1 MDGAGEDGMVEKE
14 EGLLVPG
21 RRSIRYLVQMDPR
34 IGKGETT
41 PIFEP
46 KRKETQERSLGS
58 RGLLFPLDLVVE
70 RRLVIMERRPGK
82 GAAMPAYDLGWKLGW
97 QRQPHHELREART
110 MAAATL

>member
-1 MDGAGEDGMVEKE
+1 MREGGVVKKE

-34 IGKGETT
+34 TGNGETT

-46 KRKETQERSLGS
+46 RRKETRERSLGS

-70 RRLVIMERRPGK
+70 RRLDIMERRLGR
-82 GAAMPAYDLGWKLGW
+82 GAAMPAFYLGWKLGW
-97 QRQPHHELREART
+97 KRQPHYELGEAMT